1 MADEVGV
8 PLASAI
14 AALRGEL
21 VDAMRSGEGEEI
33 RFALGAV
40 ELELR
45 VLVEATKDARGG
57 VKFWVLS
64 GEAGGARSST
74 VAQTIKL
81 TLTAMRDTPQG
92 PQSPVLV
99 AGSPQTDRPK

>member
-1 MADEVGV
+1 MTDEARV

-14 AALRGEL
+14 AALREEL
-21 VDAMRSGEGEEI
+21 ADAVRSGEGEEI

-40 ELELR
+40 ELELQ
-45 VLVEATKDARGG
+45 VAVESTKDVKVG

-64 GEAGGARSST
+64 GDAVDGGSSNVT
-74 VAQTIKL
+74 QTIKL

-99 AGSPQTDRPK
+99 GSRQAGRPR